1 MPIIRQTIKGRTV
14 RSLDVEAT
22 AADLTA
28 LQALLAGE
36 ISVFDLQSTG
46 GSSSPYPADLNR
58 KRFSCGSKLH
68 KLSCSFNV
76 PHVKPTAHIG
86 DIKAVVVGAFDA
98 SYDSSIKATYTNL
111 LYDKN

>member
-14 RSLDVEAT
+14 KSLDVEAT

-36 ISVFDLQSTG
+36 VSVFDLQSTG
-46 GSSSPYPADLNR
+46 GSTAPYPTDLNR

-68 KLSCSFNV
+68 KISCSFNIQ
-76 PHVKPTAHIG
+76 HMKPTAHIA
-86 DIKAVVVGAFDA
+86 DVEAVVVGAFDA